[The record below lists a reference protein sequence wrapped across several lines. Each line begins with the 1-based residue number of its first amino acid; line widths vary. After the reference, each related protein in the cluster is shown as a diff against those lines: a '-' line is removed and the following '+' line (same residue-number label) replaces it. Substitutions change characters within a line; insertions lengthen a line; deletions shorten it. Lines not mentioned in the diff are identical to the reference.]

1 MPLFGSDSN
10 IILTEP
16 NKELSS
22 RDLRSRLQNLIKLLQ
37 VSIQRR
43 SETQLTTFHLC
54 LVSSAWEE
62 DKVKPNLKTLLKSK
76 QPVWRMRVK
85 AVAARRSHFRTSWRP
100 WETPRGESWFT
111 IAMWG
116 WRRLTSTSLSSLSWS
131 IWHRPTE
138 HNFLSIS
145 AWTPCSWWNEGCW
158 CKGCQEEGR
167 GQRVE
172 ETKSSIVWEPDG
184 ERNLA
189 ARHLSSK
196 IQVDFE
202 LLLIMTVILCWG
214 SSWYKL
220 MKENYYRVVETDK
233 KKLKVKRTSVR
244 AEWGARSDRLVATL
258 TRGLTG
264 TWRD

>member
-1 MPLFGSDSN
+1 MLVLEIVSSLKVSHTKSELRKLSDLIGAAKKFYYKFMIRMPLFGSDSN

-100 WETPRGESWFT
+100 WETPRGESWCT

-116 WRRLTSTSLSSLSWS
+116 WRRLTSTSLSSPSWS
-131 IWHRPTE
+131 ILHPPTE
-138 HNFLSIS
+138 HNFLSI
-145 AWTPCSWWNEGCW
+145 
-158 CKGCQEEGR
+158 
-167 GQRVE
+167 
-172 ETKSSIVWEPDG
+172 
-184 ERNLA
+184 
-189 ARHLSSK
+189 
-196 IQVDFE
+196 
-202 LLLIMTVILCWG
+202 
-214 SSWYKL
+214 
-220 MKENYYRVVETDK
+220 
-233 KKLKVKRTSVR
+233 
-244 AEWGARSDRLVATL
+244 
-258 TRGLTG
+258 
-264 TWRD
+264 